1 MALSQFGL
9 GVGGVA
15 PIYEQPTDTLPK
27 QESNKDQYLVYPPDD
42 GTDKKI
48 NPYGQH

>member
-9 GVGGVA
+9 GVAGVSL
-15 PIYEQPTDTLPK
+15 PYESEPVVK
-27 QESNKDQYLVYPPDD
+27 EEKNNDQYLVYPPDD